1 MEIRSTLI
9 TGPEAEPLTLADVKL
24 DRVVTHDQHDD
35 LFRRYIKSA
44 RESAEQATGRALMPQ
59 VWQQLVPVGQYEI
72 PLEKWPALEIVSL
85 SINGAVVDHAALI
98 AAGELEFYPGDN
110 PLIVSRRFCGARV
123 ALQYRA
129 GYASAEDVPAS
140 IKTWMLLQIGSM
152 YEHRESEVAV
162 TATTRLKY
170 VGGLINRYRI
180 R

>member
-1 MEIRSTLI
+1 MDIRSTLI
-9 TGPEAEPLTLADVKL
+9 TGPEAEPLTLAEVKL
-24 DRVVTHDQHDD
+24 DRVVTHDQHNS
-35 LFRRYIKSA
+35 LFEHYIQAA
-44 RESAEQATGRALMPQ
+44 RELAEQATGRALMPQ

-123 ALQYRA
+123 VLQYRA
-129 GYASAEDVPAS
+129 GYATAAAVPAS
-140 IKTWMLLQIGSM
+140 IKKWMLLKIGSM
-152 YEHRESEVAV
+152 YEHRESEIAV

-170 VGGLINRYRI
+170 VGSLINHYRI

>member
-1 MEIRSTLI
+1 
-9 TGPEAEPLTLADVKL
+9 
-24 DRVVTHDQHDD
+24 DRVVSHDQHDD

-44 RESAEQATGRALMPQ
+44 RESAEQATGRALMPH
-59 VWQQLVPVGQYEI
+59 VWQQLVPVAQYEI
-72 PLEKWPALEIVSL
+72 ALEKWPALKSVSL

-98 AAGELEFYPGDN
+98 AAAAPKCCPGDN

-152 YEHRESEVAV
+152 YEHRES
-162 TATTRLKY
+162 
-170 VGGLINRYRI
+170 
-180 R
+180 